1 MKRILLIAVLISF
14 ANKGFG
20 QQTAS
25 DIDRNDLKR
34 IVRILSSDS
43 LKGRGISNGGHHK
56 AGNFISQTFKKLGLI
71 TFNENSYLEEFE
83 LKQKYWGE
91 VYIHSS
97 ITKLN
102 NFENMVFQGSDVQ
115 NEEVE
120 KEIVFGGMG
129 TEEELNRIDVTDRFV
144 LIFIDNLR
152 AGIKFKTQLAKRN
165 AFGVIL
171 ANPENDKQFEQIKL
185 TLKDHY
191 LSKRYTLID
200 GKIGQEKRVKWDTIQ
215 YVNSIL
221 IPNNQ
226 VQKISG
232 LSIKQLRRL
241 IDQKR
246 IEEAPI
252 SKVKAKFERIEMN
265 IKTANV
271 GGLLKGK
278 SNKTVVITAH
288 YDHLGEINN
297 QIFPGADDNASGIA
311 ALLELAQK
319 FSQAKDLFYNIL
331 FLATSAEE
339 AGLLGSEYHVNKAS
353 FESDKILCNLNIDM
367 ISRKD
372 NKHFNNK
379 YLYCIGSDQ
388 SEYLHKMMIRADNAY
403 DKCEFD
409 FSLNNSKDPFG
420 IFTRSDNYSFYK
432 KGIPS
437 IFFFTGLHTD
447 YHKSTDTANKINFK
461 RLEYRVKLISEVI
474 ELLESEGL
482 KK

>member
-1 MKRILLIAVLISF
+1 MRRAIIVAILISF
-14 ANKGFG
+14 VIKGFG
-20 QQTAS
+20 QQAS
-25 DIDRNDLKR
+25 VDIDRNDLKS

-43 LKGRGISNGGHHK
+43 LKGRGIDNGGHRK
-56 AGNFISQTFKKLGLI
+56 AGDFISQTFKNLGLI
-71 TFNENSYLEEFE
+71 TINENSYFEEFE
-83 LKQKYWGE
+83 LKQKYWGQ
-91 VYIHSS
+91 VYIHSPIS
-97 ITKLN
+97 KLN

-120 KEIVFGGMG
+120 KEIVFGGLG
-129 TEEELNRIDVTDRFV
+129 SEEELNRIDVTDRFV

-152 AGIKFKTQLAKRN
+152 AGIKFKKQLAKRN

-171 ANPENDKQFEQIKL
+171 ANPENDKQFEQIRL

-191 LSKRYTLID
+191 LAKRYALID
-200 GKIGQEKRVKWDTIQ
+200 EKIQQDKRAAWDTIQ

-221 IPNNQ
+221 IPNDQ
-226 VQKISG
+226 IQKISG
-232 LSIKQLRRL
+232 LSISQLSRL
-241 IDQKR
+241 IEQKR

-252 SKVKAKFERIEMN
+252 SKVKAKFEKVEKN
-265 IKTANV
+265 ITTANV
-271 GGLLKGK
+271 GGLLQGK
-278 SNKTVVITAH
+278 SNKTIVITAH
-288 YDHLGEINN
+288 YDHLGVVNN
-297 QIFPGADDNASGIA
+297 QIFSGADDNASGTA

-319 FSQAKDLFYNIL
+319 FSQSNDLLYNIL

-339 AGLLGSEYHVNKAS
+339 VGLLGSKYHVNNVS
-353 FESDKILCNLNIDM
+353 FESDNIICNLNLDM

-388 SEYLHKMMIRADNAY
+388 NENLHQLMLRADNAY
-403 DKCEFD
+403 KKCEFD
-409 FSLNNSKDPFG
+409 YSLNNSQDPSG

-461 RLEYRVKLISEVI
+461 RLEYRVKLISEVL
-474 ELLESEGL
+474 ELLARDGL
-482 KK
+482 KN